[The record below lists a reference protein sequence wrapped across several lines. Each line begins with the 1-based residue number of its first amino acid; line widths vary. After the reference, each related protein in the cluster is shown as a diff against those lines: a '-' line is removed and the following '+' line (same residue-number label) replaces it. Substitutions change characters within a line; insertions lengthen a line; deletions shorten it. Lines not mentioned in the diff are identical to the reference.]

1 MKCGRITTLAA
12 FLLATFSYPVVL
24 ATTANAQQVRPS
36 AKNWS
41 KYQTGIRKCMTKS
54 GFSYFTEPISSY
66 NPVQPYLDFP
76 FSKSELQ
83 TRKTMGYGIVEQQT
97 RSIFNATKSKNALY
111 RSSLDKASQQ
121 KYDTALYGSE
131 TDSSQKQSCIMTL
144 FGIVSPPPANG
155 VREIRLRFINNPE
168 VAKLNNT
175 WKKCIT
181 EKGFS
186 SPPDVWEPRALAG
199 EKIDVL
205 LLKSTLADE
214 LVIARAD
221 VACVA
226 PILSE
231 LNRLRIEEE
240 AR

>member
-1 MKCGRITTLAA
+1 
-12 FLLATFSYPVVL
+12 
-24 ATTANAQQVRPS
+24 
-36 AKNWS
+36 
-41 KYQTGIRKCMTKS
+41 
-54 GFSYFTEPISSY
+54 
-66 NPVQPYLDFP
+66 
-76 FSKSELQ
+76 
-83 TRKTMGYGIVEQQT
+83 MGYGIVEQQT

-121 KYDTALYGSE
+121 KYDAALYGSE
-131 TDSSQKQSCIMTL
+131 TDSSQNKSCIMTL

-175 WKKCIT
+175 WKKCVVQ
-181 EKGFS
+181 KGFS